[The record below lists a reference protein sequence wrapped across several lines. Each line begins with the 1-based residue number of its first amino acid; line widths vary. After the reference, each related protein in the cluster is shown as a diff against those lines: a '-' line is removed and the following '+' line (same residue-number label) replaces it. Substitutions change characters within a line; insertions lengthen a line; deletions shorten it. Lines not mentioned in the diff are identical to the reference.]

1 MSTQIL
7 RPIFS
12 ENQIL
17 SAADVNS
24 IVNHARDARSR
35 HNRYLHSWGIAE
47 GLQLQTEDLQDSSGT
62 YLEVNVTP
70 GVAIDGNGREIVVP
84 EAFRLSEDIFDQLNV
99 AESVTDPNNP
109 PKYPVFLLGRDK
121 RQQDSAMKQ
130 STCFGNEPTRTLE
143 GYDYTF
149 GRVGTAAE
157 LDNQSSLSPD
167 QEISASANGNG
178 NGNWKILLGF
188 VEWDGNHFS
197 AIAEEDGGIGPRY
210 AGVRAEDVSAQNDRL
225 ILRSADRNISDKA
238 ALELD
243 NENGGEMHFGLQD
256 SKGQVVPVFTVNAKG
271 DVIAKGKIL
280 GAIAGGV
287 QVESGVINDGALV
300 PLPAGITQQQLD
312 SGEAS
317 IQVHL
322 SPRYQ
327 QPASLPP
334 LATNEYW
341 LMQPLECYVQDRR
354 VVCRVRWESTNNAS
368 GPFVLPGVCDYQV
381 FGFVKK

>member
-24 IVNHARDARSR
+24 IVNHAKDARSR

-47 GLQLQTEDLQDSSGT
+47 GLQLQTEKLQDSSGT

-84 EAFRLSEDIFDQLNV
+84 EAFRLSEDVFDQLNV

-109 PKYPVFLLGRDK
+109 PKYPVFLFGRDK
-121 RQQDSAMKQ
+121 RQQDSSMKQ
-130 STCFGNEPTRTLE
+130 SACFGSEPTRTLE

-157 LDNQSSLSPD
+157 LENQLSVSLE
-167 QEISASANGNG
+167 QVVSASTNGT
-178 NGNWKILLGF
+178 WKILLGF

-197 AIAEEDGGIGPRY
+197 AIAEKDGGIGPRY

-238 ALELD
+238 AIELD
-243 NENGGEMHFGLQD
+243 NENGGEMRFGLQD

-271 DVIAKGKIL
+271 DVIAEGKIL

-287 QVESGVINDGALV
+287 QVESGVITDGALV
-300 PLPAGITQQQLD
+300 PLPAGINQKQLD

-334 LATNEYW
+334 LAANEYW
-341 LMQPLECYVQDRR
+341 LMQPLECYVQDRLA
-354 VVCRVRWESTNNAS
+354 VCRVRWQATAGAI